1 MPGKPAYEE
10 CPQASKDACS
20 IFAKHLEKGG
30 TFGRLL
36 LTAIYAC
43 AVTCAPARASS
54 SGVVCLLAM
63 SRLFRGASSVVAA
76 APAPSLTN
84 GTPPAK
90 LQKSTHVLV
99 QLREV

>member
-1 MPGKPAYEE
+1 MWQSLHTKAALKAMWRCIATGRKA
-10 CPQASKDACS
+10 
-20 IFAKHLEKGG
+20 LEKGG

-36 LTAIYAC
+36 LTAMYAC

-63 SRLFRGASSVVAA
+63 SRLFRGASLVFAA

-99 QLREV
+99 QPREV